1 MSIAQYNAF
10 KTLHTVNGVVD
21 DEFRN
26 TLFVLNETG
35 TFTGTDDCL
44 FYMGEHL
51 ISYASY
57 KKALALSASSTN
69 DEFPTAKCVYDAIQA
84 LPHPMQYKGTL
95 GTDGT
100 ITSLPSAASS
110 NEGFT
115 YKVITAGTY
124 ADQEAKIGDVFI
136 SNGSAWTLIP
146 SGDDIDDSWRNI
158 KVNGTEELGSGVST
172 GAIDFDSSDD
182 INATWTTIG
191 NKIKFTHSN
200 SVTAGTAGSSSD
212 NTQIKTTGENITFQ
226 VPYVTYNSKGHV
238 TSAGTHTETVLI
250 NLEDGLVRYDEE
262 EEGIDV
268 MIPDDIFMVKDL
280 SYYDVQGRL
289 QNTRETANS
298 YVISKTGYYK
308 FPLVYGNAITGDT
321 INSSAYTN
329 EGGTYQADF
338 VNYKGN
344 QITSPYIEEDTGVS
358 AVSASIE
365 ISDTDDIIDR
375 IEIKSYSNENC
386 RFLRFRVKQVPNT
399 GANAVISIRNGANNI
414 MWSWHIW
421 LWKESLEPVEI
432 RNHEGNSY
440 NILPVNLG
448 SKYDDTTIYDTEPKR
463 HIKSWYYQWGRKDPM
478 LLPESYNSDKDHA
491 YYGTT
496 RFSIEPCA
504 ASVAESIKNPCTLY
518 KFNPGYRSNWVQL
531 NYYYNFWDAT
541 CDSEG
546 ATEKVIVKTIYDP
559 CPRDF
564 TVPNARVFTGFTSTG
579 GNTNTAEQFNVIG
592 SFANG
597 WYFKKNES
605 DSTGA
610 FFPASG
616 HRNLS
621 SGGLT
626 YVGVSGDCWSAG
638 VYSATNAYNL
648 GFGSGYVHPLHYSRR
663 AFAFPVRP
671 VKGGGA

>member
-1 MSIAQYNAF
+1 MSIAQYNTF

-95 GTDGT
+95 GTNGT

-110 NEGFT
+110 NEGFI

-250 NLEDGLVRYDEE
+250 NLEDGLVRYDDEE
-262 EEGIDV
+262 EIDV
-268 MIPDDIFMVKDL
+268 TISDIDIPVIVSMDL

-298 YVISKTGYYK
+298 YVISETGYYK

-344 QITSPYIEEDTGVS
+344 QITSPYIEEDTGVN

-365 ISDTDDIIDR
+365 ISDTSDIIDK
-375 IEIKSYSNENC
+375 IEIKSYPNEDC

-399 GANAVISIRNGANNI
+399 GANAVIGVRDSNNNI

-440 NILPVNLG
+440 NVLPVNLG
-448 SKYDDTTIYDTEPKR
+448 SKYDSTGHLIN
-463 HIKSWYYQWGRKDPM
+463 WYYQWGRKDPM
-478 LLPESYNSDKDHA
+478 LLPESHNSIRNHD

-496 RFSIEPCA
+496 SFSIEPCA
-504 ASVAESIKNPCTLY
+504 ASVAESIKNPCTFY
-518 KFNPGYRSNWVQL
+518 KTGGNYNNWVQL

-541 CDSEG
+541 CGSVG

-559 CPRDF
+559 CPRGF

-579 GNTNTAEQFNVIG
+579 DNTDTAEQFNVIG

-597 WYFKKNES
+597 WYFKKNEN
-605 DSTGA
+605 DSSGA

-616 HRNLS
+616 YRYS
-621 SGGLT
+621 SFGGLM
-626 YVGVSGDCWSAG
+626 YVGDEGSYWSAG
-638 VYSATNAYNL
+638 VNSATNACNL
-648 GFGSGYVHPLHYSRR
+648 RFRSGSVHPLSSNFR

-671 VKGGGA
+671 VAI

>member
-124 ADQEAKIGDVFI
+124 DSQEAKIGDVFI

-172 GAIDFDSSDD
+172 GAVDFDSSDD

-262 EEGIDV
+262 GIDV

-338 VNYKGN
+338 VNYEGN
-344 QITSPYIEEDTGVS
+344 KITSPYIEKDTGVS

-365 ISDTDDIIDR
+365 ISDTDDIID
-375 IEIKSYSNENC
+375 EIGITSYPNEDC
-386 RFLRFRVKQVPNT
+386 RFLRFRVKQVPST

-448 SKYDDTTIYDTEPKR
+448 SKYDSTGHLINW
-463 HIKSWYYQWGRKDPM
+463 HYQWGRKDPM
-478 LLPESYNSDKDHA
+478 LLPESYNSNNNHA

-496 RFSIEPCA
+496 SYSVENCA
-504 ASVAESIKNPCTLY
+504 ASVAESIKNPCTFY
-518 KFNPGYRSNWVQL
+518 KSGNYKYNNNWVQL

-559 CPRDF
+559 CPRGF

-579 GNTNTAEQFNVIG
+579 DNTNTVGQFNVIG

-597 WYFKKNES
+597 WYFKKNEN
-605 DSTGA
+605 DSVGA

-616 HRNLS
+616 WRYYS
-621 SGGLT
+621 SGGLSG
-626 YVGVSGDCWSAG
+626 VGVEGVYWSAG
-638 VYSATNAYNL
+638 VYSDTFACLMGFNSGNVVTLNRNFRAY
-648 GFGSGYVHPLHYSRR
+648 
-663 AFAFPVRP
+663 AFPVRP
-671 VKGGGA
+671 VAI

>member
-1 MSIAQYNAF
+1 MSIAQYNTF

-95 GTDGT
+95 GTNGT

-124 ADQEAKIGDVFI
+124 DSQEAKIGDVFI

-250 NLEDGLVRYDEE
+250 NLEDGLVRYDDDEE
-262 EEGIDV
+262 IAV
-268 MIPDDIFMVKDL
+268 TIPDDIFMVKDL

-375 IEIKSYSNENC
+375 IEIKSYSNEDC
-386 RFLRFRVKQVPNT
+386 RFLRFRVKQVPST

-432 RNHEGNSY
+432 RNYEGNSY

-448 SKYDDTTIYDTEPKR
+448 SKYDSTGHLIN
-463 HIKSWYYQWGRKDPM
+463 WYYQWGRKDPM
-478 LLPESYNSDKDHA
+478 LLPESYNSNKDHA

-496 RFSIEPCA
+496 SFSIEPCA
-504 ASVAESIKNPCTLY
+504 ASVAESIKNPCTFY
-518 KFNPGYRSNWVQL
+518 KSDKNYNYNWVQL

-541 CDSEG
+541 CGSVG

-579 GNTNTAEQFNVIG
+579 NNTDTAEQFNVIG

-597 WYFKKNES
+597 WYFKKNEN
-605 DSTGA
+605 DSSGA

-616 HRNLS
+616 YRDNS
-621 SGGLT
+621 SGGLSD
-626 YVGVSGDCWSAG
+626 VGVNGGYWSAG
-638 VYSATNAYNL
+638 VRSSSQAGCL
-648 GFGSGYVHPLHYSRR
+648 IFGSSTVAPLYYNNRSN
-663 AFAFPVRP
+663 AFPVRP
-671 VKGGGA
+671 VAI

>member
-1 MSIAQYNAF
+1 MANLILHKRMSIAQYNAF

-95 GTDGT
+95 GTNGT

-110 NEGFT
+110 NEGFI

-262 EEGIDV
+262 GIDV

-338 VNYKGN
+338 VNYEGN
-344 QITSPYIEEDTGVS
+344 KITSPYIEKDTGVS

-365 ISDTDDIIDR
+365 ISDTNDIIDE
-375 IEIKSYSNENC
+375 IKIKSYPDEDC
-386 RFLRFRVKQVPNT
+386 RFLRFRVKQVPST
-399 GANAVISIRNGANNI
+399 GANAVISIRDGANNI

-448 SKYDDTTIYDTEPKR
+448 SKYDSTGHLIN
-463 HIKSWYYQWGRKDPM
+463 WYYQWGRKDLM
-478 LLPESYNSDKDHA
+478 LLPESYNSNNDHTS
-491 YYGTT
+491 YGTT
-496 RFSIEPCA
+496 SFSIETCA
-504 ASVAESIKNPCTLY
+504 ASVSESIKNPCTFY
-518 KFNPGYRSNWVQL
+518 KADSNYNNNWVQL

-541 CDSEG
+541 CSSEG

-559 CPRDF
+559 CPRGF
-564 TVPNARVFTGFTSTG
+564 TVPNARVFSGFTSTG
-579 GNTNTAEQFNVIG
+579 GNTNKVEQLNVIG
-592 SFANG
+592 NFVNG
-597 WYFKKNES
+597 WYFKKNEN
-605 DSTGA
+605 DSIGV

-616 HRNLS
+616 FRHNTVE
-621 SGGLT
+621 GLV
-626 YVGVSGDCWSAG
+626 YVGEYGDYWSAG
-638 VYSATNAYNL
+638 VNSDVLACSLNFNNFYVYPFHTRPRAGAY
-648 GFGSGYVHPLHYSRR
+648 
-663 AFAFPVRP
+663 PVRP
-671 VKGGGA
+671 VAI

>member
-95 GTDGT
+95 GTNGT

-124 ADQEAKIGDVFI
+124 DSQEAKIGDVFI

-365 ISDTDDIIDR
+365 ISDTDDIIDK

-448 SKYDDTTIYDTEPKR
+448 SKYDSTGHLIN
-463 HIKSWYYQWGRKDPM
+463 WYYQWGRKDPM
-478 LLPESYNSDKDHA
+478 LLPESYNSNTDHA

-496 RFSIEPCA
+496 SFSIEPCA
-504 ASVAESIKNPCTLY
+504 ASVAESIKNPCTFY
-518 KFNPGYRSNWVQL
+518 KYNPGYRFNWVQL

-559 CPRDF
+559 CPRNF

-579 GNTNTAEQFNVIG
+579 DNTSTAEQFNVIG

-597 WYFKKNES
+597 WYFKKNEN
-605 DSTGA
+605 DSSGA

-616 HRNLS
+616 CRFIFN
-621 SGGLT
+621 GGIM
-626 YVGVSGDCWSAG
+626 YVGSKGSYWSAG
-638 VYSATNAYNL
+638 VGGAAYACSL
-648 GFGSGYVHPLHYSRR
+648 SFDSGNVNPLYNSSFDLSR
-663 AFAFPVRP
+663 AAAFPVRP
-671 VKGGGA
+671 VAI